1 MLIENNL
8 KYCRENLE
16 MTQEEMGYVLGVT
29 KGTVANWENGNDSI
43 PLRQLVKISNQY
55 NVSIDFLLG
64 LTRDNEQ
71 YCKIPKLDKVI
82 IGKRIKLLREKLN
95 YTQTQFAK
103 QCSIGQ
109 STLSLY
115 ESGKRLVNT
124 LTLQT
129 ICKKFNASADQILGR
144 KKNSN

>member
-16 MTQEEMGYVLGVT
+16 MTQEEMGYVLGVS

-43 PLRQLVKISNQY
+43 PLRQLVKICNQY

-71 YCKIPKLDKVI
+71 YCKIPNLDKVI

-129 ICKKFNASADQILGR
+129 ICKKFKISADEILGR

>member
-43 PLRQLVKISNQY
+43 PLRQLVKICNQY

-64 LTRDNEQ
+64 LTRDNGQ

-82 IGKRIKLLREKLN
+82 IGKRIKLLRENLN

-103 QCSIGQ
+103 ECDVAQ

-124 LTLQT
+124 LTLQI
-129 ICKKFNASADQILGR
+129 ICKKFNISADQILGR
-144 KKNSN
+144 KKEQ